1 MSSMRMHEG
10 ESLQE
15 KQGRVVLDGVRDID
29 VEREIGLG
37 GNNAKRKEDT
47 RQGYGVKGEDRDQVR
62 DMVV

>member
-47 RQGYGVKGEDRDQVR
+47 RQGYGVNGEDRDQVR